1 LCKLIEWAL
10 FHCMRVEIDVC
21 ARRPTLSLTAVCAI
35 AAGALAVAMGI
46 GRFAFT
52 PLLPLMMRDGSLPQS
67 AGAWLAASNYAGY
80 LVGAFTTSRLRLS
93 LPTLMRVSLAGTA
106 ASTVAMGV
114 FEGLG
119 AWIVLR
125 GIAGVLS
132 AWTLVATSSW
142 ALQHLA
148 RAARADL
155 SGRVY
160 AGVGLGIAF
169 AGLFCIVAA
178 RPGVPASRLWLGLG
192 ALAALSI
199 IAPTYLV
206 GRPLP
211 TLTAHTLTPLTDG
224 AVGPYKGLVICYG
237 ALGFGYILPA
247 TFLPALAREVVDN
260 PQLFGLAWPVF
271 GFAAALSTV
280 ATARFFGRVNRLRVW
295 AVSHLVMATGIV
307 MPSLWLTPGTIAI
320 AALCVGSTFMVV
332 TMIGMQEARARAP
345 ANPTALLGLM
355 TAAFAIGQLSGP
367 LFSGILALLPA
378 VHRAA
383 LGRAMQIAPA
393 TLVLSAAYLWSQ
405 SRRGSGSSID
415 ETISSMK

>member
-1 LCKLIEWAL
+1 MRPELDVRAQQPAL
-10 FHCMRVEIDVC
+10 SVM
-21 ARRPTLSLTAVCAI
+21 AVCII
-35 AAGALAVAMGI
+35 AAVALVVAMGI

-80 LVGAFTTSRLRLS
+80 LVGAFTTTSRLGLS
-93 LPTLMRVSLAGTA
+93 LPMLMRVSLAGTA
-106 ASTVAMGV
+106 AATAAMGA
-114 FEGLG
+114 FDGLG

-155 SGRVY
+155 SGWVY

-169 AGLFCIVAA
+169 AGLFCIAAA
-178 RPGVPASRLWLGLG
+178 RPGVPASQLWLKLG
-192 ALAALSI
+192 AAASLAI
-199 IAPTYLV
+199 VAPCYFV
-206 GRPLP
+206 ARPLP
-211 TLTAHTLTPLTDG
+211 TFAAGTSTPPTKRT
-224 AVGPYKGLVICYG
+224 VGPYKGLVICYG
-237 ALGFGYILPA
+237 VLGFGYILPA
-247 TFLPALAREVVDN
+247 TFLPALASEVVDN

-280 ATARFFGRVNRLRVW
+280 ATARLFGRVNRLRVW
-295 AVSHLVMATGIV
+295 AVSHLVMGTGIV
-307 MPSLWLTPGTIAI
+307 MPSLWLTPGTIGV

-345 ANPTALLGLM
+345 TNPMALLGLM

-367 LFSGILALLPA
+367 VFSGIIALLPIG
-378 VHRAA
+378 HRAA
-383 LGRAMQIAPA
+383 LGCAMQIAAA

-405 SRRGSGSSID
+405 SLRGPSD
-415 ETISSMK
+415 